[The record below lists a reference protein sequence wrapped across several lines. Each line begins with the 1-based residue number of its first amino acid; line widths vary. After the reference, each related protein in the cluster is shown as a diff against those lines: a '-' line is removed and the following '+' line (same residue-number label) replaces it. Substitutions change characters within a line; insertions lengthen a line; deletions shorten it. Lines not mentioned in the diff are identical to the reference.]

1 MSEENTKALG
11 WGMIIAIM
19 VGVAFAVGLLL
30 GLLGE
35 LLGLP
40 PGWRTGGIGA
50 AVGITGAILIARRRA
65 ALDRQKSN

>member
-19 VGVAFAVGLLL
+19 VGVALAMGLLL

-35 LLGLP
+35 WLRLP

-50 AVGITGAILIARRRA
+50 AVGVTGAILILRRKA
-65 ALDRQKSN
+65 ALDRQKNR